1 MNETTSINERNLKE
15 LLDAFEHYFP
25 TDTVYVS
32 DKPFKSFYGD
42 YNWRSRKDFIDFIK
56 RLTGVE
62 IKNEKDVANI
72 KLAQNKL
79 VKISS
84 ESPKE
89 KQIDE
94 TTPDETLRSQQEE
107 ERQKRESEIEKTKQN
122 AETLVKNTIRKKL
135 ELYKQSE
142 KYRKT
147 LEGKTITVSPRGNFT
162 EVILTKEDKEK
173 IFNYAQASKD
183 KENFQILIEQELKKA
198 VDQSPES
205 TKQNIDPSVIHKT
218 ATDLSDKLETFSGLK
233 NSNEIPDKIYVC
245 NNSSPIIALTD
256 PDNPKLKNII
266 PDDELRTQIAESA
279 KAVSISIDQE
289 NSVHRDITQPL
300 FENENISSLFYPKNI
315 ANFEI
320 SEKQDDQESKDNGV
334 DISLRDVYD
343 NGKDIW
349 EMWNKLFNKEIT
361 IEEIFSN
368 GYVTSKIPLL
378 PKGISFETKAG
389 SILVGSLPSTIG
401 AVSGISTSML
411 AKQWLLSGAPASLS
425 QLTTGT
431 KILSLPETAGLGLTV
446 SQSLSLATPSIA
458 SVTGKL
464 LFVPGINSVG
474 VIVGKGI
481 MTNGVKFVAAGI
493 NIGQS
498 SLGIVAGGTGLKVVA
513 SGFIGKALAFLGGLG
528 GPVGLAVGVV
538 VGFIFGKLLEKI
550 PWDKIGKFLK
560 EWGGVIGAGML
571 LGGGLLTSIPLIAT
585 GSLFLIAG
593 LGAARSPAVFLAGIL
608 IALKAILKPPAL
620 QIGKALIIIFIVI
633 PIIVALFMFIINSGA
648 YVVPPT
654 VGIMGDTSPY
664 IGIVKTPLPA
674 GPFENTDLPKTI
686 TYEVVITAKKG
697 PLTNV
702 KIGYD
707 CVVISSSKSNC
718 PAITEIPTFVES
730 ISPSNPFTFTYTS
743 TYDGAYSDSSIIDTI
758 TVTADTSLQS
768 GVIADGGASVTFGT
782 PPISCPLPEGQPL
795 NDMNYSYSA
804 NDTGHGSTKYWK
816 MMGNPYHYN
825 LPQHSGCTYPT
836 DCPYYGYAYD
846 VFPTTSIKTVY
857 VPTVLGKETTWTLS
871 GSFTNPNAGYS
882 LVYTDTTGNYTIT
895 LTHLNS
901 PSGPK
906 TAKSGTAV
914 NTLFDQGG
922 NTHLH
927 IEFQM
932 NGIWEKPELYF
943 CQ

>member
-62 IKNEKDVANI
+62 IKNEKDIANI

-79 VKISS
+79 VKLADESS
-84 ESPKE
+84 KE
-89 KQIDE
+89 KLTE
-94 TTPDETLRSQQEE
+94 SNEPDKWTREAQEA
-107 ERQKRESEIEKTKQN
+107 ERQKREAEIEKTKTEAQ
-122 AETLVKNTIRKKL
+122 
-135 ELYKQSE
+135 KQVERSIKTKQEVFE
-142 KYRKT
+142 KQQKYQKIKEEFDKRIEKQKEIQT
-147 LEGKTITVSPRGNFT
+147 KLEGKKIYAKVIPPEPEEANDSTKKFIKEAKKHPHSFRKDLSSKLEEQITVSSFAKDLSKEEVQIIADKVSNDTISAINNPVAQVENAYQTAILNSIPKNDIISKTISDKSIQDFLNNASTEISFINNKDVLSRNILASFNENLASGVFGPDPQKINVLFFSKQEVGITHTVDLQQLNSGYGNFLN
-162 EVILTKEDKEK
+162 EQSQLFDRIGGFGQDELKG
-173 IFNYAQASKD
+173 FLLGQARTFLDGQIAKLPADSFVSGFY
-183 KENFQILIEQELKKA
+183 NSSFGQQILNFA
-198 VDQSPES
+198 
-205 TKQNIDPSVIHKT
+205 
-218 ATDLSDKLETFSGLK
+218 GLT
-233 NSNEIPDKIYVC
+233 EY
-245 NNSSPIIALTD
+245 T
-256 PDNPKLKNII
+256 
-266 PDDELRTQIAESA
+266 
-279 KAVSISIDQE
+279 
-289 NSVHRDITQPL
+289 PL
-300 FENENISSLFYPKNI
+300 GGSSLISFAQQIPGATPIFEWIGNTLGINFTVGATTPVAEI
-315 ANFEI
+315 AGTAVAATET
-320 SEKQDDQESKDNGV
+320 SVTVAGSTTVATGV
-334 DISLRDVYD
+334 AATEAGTALASGAVA
-343 NGKDIW
+343 
-349 EMWNKLFNKEIT
+349 
-361 IEEIFSN
+361 
-368 GYVTSKIPLL
+368 
-378 PKGISFETKAG
+378 GISGAAG
-389 SILVGSLPSTIG
+389 
-401 AVSGISTSML
+401 
-411 AKQWLLSGAPASLS
+411 
-425 QLTTGT
+425 
-431 KILSLPETAGLGLTV
+431 TAGG
-446 SQSLSLATPSIA
+446 ATAGAAMGSA
-458 SVTGKL
+458 
-464 LFVPGINSVG
+464 VPVIGT
-474 VIVGKGI
+474 IVGAIVG
-481 MTNGVKFVAAGI
+481 FVA
-493 NIGQS
+493 S
-498 SLGIVAGGTGLKVVA
+498 
-513 SGFIGKALAFLGGLG
+513 
-528 GPVGLAVGVV
+528 
-538 VGFIFGKLLEKI
+538 KI

-560 EWGGVIGAGML
+560 EWGGVIGVGLL
-571 LGGGLLTSIPLIAT
+571 LGGGLLTSVPLMAT

-593 LGAARSPAVFLAGIL
+593 LGAARSPALFLAGIL
-608 IALKAILKPPAL
+608 IALKAILKPPVL
-620 QIGKALIIIFIVI
+620 QIGKSLIIIFVVI

-664 IGIVKTPLPA
+664 IGIVKTPIPA

-707 CVVISSSKSNC
+707 CVVISSNKSNC

-758 TVTADTSLQS
+758 AVTADTSLQS
-768 GVIADGGASVTFGT
+768 GVMADGSASVTFGS

-804 NDTGHGSTKYWK
+804 QDDMGHGSTKYWR
-816 MMGNPYHYN
+816 MMGNPYHYD

-857 VPTVLGKETTWTLS
+857 VPTVLGKETTWILS

-882 LVYTDTTGNYTIT
+882 LIYTDTTGNNTIT

-932 NGIWEKPELYF
+932 NGVWEKPELYF